1 MQYDVAKVPD
11 VAIVSCCVQYYVA
24 KVPDVAIVSCC
35 VQYYVAKVLLYHV
48 ECSASAPGD
57 FKTLFS
63 FSWMLLK
70 LGTEKDLSEL
80 PSQSGPLDP
89 GTELKLNVLK
99 LREVQAA
106 SSGVGDSFLE
116 DTFGRET
123 EV

>member
-1 MQYDVAKVPD
+1 MMP
-11 VAIVSCCVQYYVA
+11 
-24 KVPDVAIVSCC
+24 
-35 VQYYVAKVLLYHV
+35 
-48 ECSASAPGD
+48 
-57 FKTLFS
+57 
-63 FSWMLLK
+63 K

-116 DTFGRET
+116 VDSGSSEVVGELDNFKPTETAAGPKSFGESLVDDRT
-123 EV
+123 CTDSVLGGIKLASSLASS